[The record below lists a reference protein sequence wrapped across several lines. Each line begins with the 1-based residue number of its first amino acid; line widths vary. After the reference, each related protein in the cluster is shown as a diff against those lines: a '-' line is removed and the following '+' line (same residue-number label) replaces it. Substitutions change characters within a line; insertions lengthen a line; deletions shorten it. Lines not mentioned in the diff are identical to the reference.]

1 MISAKSYQDIKS
13 PDELEEERRY
23 ESIYESLLN
32 EFDPEE
38 GDFKAY
44 QSWCRKR
51 ARELTSERCEEEEEE
66 AE

>member
-1 MISAKSYQDIKS
+1 MRCCNSYQDIKG
-13 PDELEEERRY
+13 PDELEEERCY

-51 ARELTSERCEEEEEE
+51 ARELAKEREIKENDN
-66 AE
+66 